1 MPWIGDT
8 MSQHYRDIVSSSI
21 LIGISYRPGSF
32 IPGGGELISVTPA
45 GPGYLDQGSTLIE
58 EAVDMSLATSSVRI
72 HVQYI
77 LVYNARSEWIC

>member
-1 MPWIGDT
+1 M
-8 MSQHYRDIVSSSI
+8 
-21 LIGISYRPGSF
+21 
-32 IPGGGELISVTPA
+32 TPA